1 MADLEKKL
9 NDWANETV
17 DEWPSDER
25 LNQSIADGLKIKKK
39 RHQRLKRTWRSTIV
53 AAVVMFMFVIG
64 VNTSPVF
71 AEQVSKV
78 PGFEHL
84 VELVKWDKGRQAA
97 LSEGYY
103 EEIDRSVDYG
113 DVTLTIDG
121 VIRDQY
127 GMVVYHTIETEE
139 PIERLN
145 FSDVSIKRQNGEGL
159 PVSSLGFGM
168 PSQSETNSYTHETEI
183 FFNEPVKDTKF
194 VIEGKVKGRGLN
206 KSFMISFEAEN
217 KAEPVHY
224 DVDQPFQ
231 VGSEQYRI
239 SEVIVNPLRTEVKVE
254 VPENPE
260 WALLNFEDLRLINEE
275 GEVWASIRNGVTGTG
290 SWRSNEYD
298 VFSVFL
304 QSHYFEPND
313 SLTLLF
319 NELQAVPIEN
329 SYIKLDLA
337 NEEIL
342 HDPLGQFEAVER
354 SGNGFRMTIKDPEER
369 FGFGPFGQVHAEN
382 GDKIDSSGQY
392 MRMEEEKRILGKKLD
407 QNVSADM
414 NPIKVELNYYPNWIQ
429 ESTRI
434 EIK

>member
-9 NDWANETV
+9 NDWANETI

-53 AAVVMFMFVIG
+53 AAVVMFMFVLG

-78 PGFEHL
+78 PGFDHL

-103 EEIDRSVDYG
+103 EEIDQSVKNG

-127 GMVVYHTIETEE
+127 GMVVYHTIETEGPKE
-139 PIERLN
+139 DLN
-145 FSDVSIKRQNGEGL
+145 FSDVTIKRQNGEGL

-168 PSQSETNSYTHETEI
+168 PSHGETSSYTHETEI

-194 VIEGKVKGRGLN
+194 IIVGKVKGQDLN
-206 KSFMISFEAEN
+206 KSFKVSFEAEN

-224 DVDQPFQ
+224 NVDQPFQ
-231 VGSEQYRI
+231 VGNEQYRI
-239 SEVIVNPLRTEVKVE
+239 SEVIINPLRTEVKVE
-254 VPENPE
+254 APENPD
-260 WALLNFEDLRLINEE
+260 WALFNFEDLRLINGD
-275 GEVWASIRNGVTGTG
+275 GEVWASIRNGVVGNG
-290 SWRSNEYD
+290 SWRSNEND

-304 QSHYFEPND
+304 QSHYFEPTE
-313 SLTLLF
+313 SLTLAF
-319 NELQAVPIEN
+319 EELQAVPSEN
-329 SYIKLDLA
+329 SYIELDLV
-337 NEEIL
+337 NEEIV
-342 HDPLGQFEAVER
+342 HDPLGQFESLEK
-354 SGNGFRMTIKDPEER
+354 SGNGFKMTIKDPEGR
-369 FGFGPFGQVHAEN
+369 FGFGPFGQVYAEN
-382 GDKIDSSGQY
+382 GDEIDGSGQY
-392 MRMEEEKRILGKKLD
+392 MQMEEEGRIFGKKLD
-407 QNVSADM
+407 QNVSLDM